1 MVVVFLFPSTPLKLS
16 TIKQLVRNLQAQN
29 YRLHLFVLTDYE
41 VMRQF
46 YSHILLLVDPI
57 SPPSQT
63 YQPILPFNQMKLTI
77 VYQGMVTYSIGLPIF
92 ICQHLVCLWWR
103 RWVLPPSPIQPSIRI
118 NKLYLI
124 YIIQNI
130 ISQYLFSY
138 LIPYLN

>member
-29 YRLHLFVLTDYE
+29 YRLHLFVLTDNE

-46 YSHILLLVDPI
+46 YSHIHLLVDPI
-57 SPPSQT
+57 SPPSKTHQL
-63 YQPILPFNQMKLTI
+63 ILPSDQMMLTI
-77 VYQGMVTYSIGLPIF
+77 VYKGMVIYQLIY
-92 ICQHLVCLWWR
+92 QNLVCLWWR

-138 LIPYLN
+138 LILYLN